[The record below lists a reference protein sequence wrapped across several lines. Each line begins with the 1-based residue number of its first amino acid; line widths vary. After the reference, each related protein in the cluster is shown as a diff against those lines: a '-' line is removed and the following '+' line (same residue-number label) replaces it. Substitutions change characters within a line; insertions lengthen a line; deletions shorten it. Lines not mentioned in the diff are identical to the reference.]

1 MAFTCLWNGR
11 NNTISLNMANE
22 IYSSPEIHDFE
33 ALRGKE
39 VIIHFGELH
48 PLPAKIISLVSY
60 KSYEIHTRTPFS
72 VIFRTAQKEFYFQQG
87 IYNIELP
94 EKSMVAVFLVPLG
107 PDQEGMKYE
116 AVFN

>member
-1 MAFTCLWNGR
+1 
-11 NNTISLNMANE
+11 MANE
-22 IYSSPEIHDFE
+22 INSSPEIHDFA
-33 ALRGKE
+33 ALQGKE

-94 EKSMVAVFLVPLG
+94 EKGMVAVFLVPLG